1 MRLLLQEKNVEKEL
15 KALIK
20 DRDEKREEAK
30 GQTSLRTTFSGLL
43 KPTGYKPL
51 IIMIILF
58 TFQQYTGVYITTFY
72 AVQFFKV
79 KFRLTR
85 LIIIKFYHRD
95 VKINKIFDFRMQ
107 EHQ

>member
-1 MRLLLQEKNVEKEL
+1 M
-15 KALIK
+15 K
-20 DRDEKREEAK
+20 DRDEKRAEAAIDGK
-30 GQTSLRTTFSGLL
+30 TSCLRRLCYKFSGLG

-79 KFRLTR
+79 F
-85 LIIIKFYHRD
+85 LILK
-95 VKINKIFDFRMQ
+95 KL
-107 EHQ
+107 